1 VVLTDEVGRTLFEEY
16 AAHRASDRGAEEI
29 GWLLLGRRDADEATV
44 LATLPAGTNRDA
56 GEAHVRFN
64 GAAQA
69 LGYRI
74 VWQDDRKLTTLGVVH
89 THPGSLRHPS
99 KGDLRGDRDW
109 VPQLRGGEGVFGI
122 GTADASIEKGR
133 AAEPGGAPVGVAH
146 SPRPHV
152 QCLGPLRFSWY
163 ALAAGEKR
171 YREVPVGLTIGP
183 DLARP
188 LRPVWAAIEEYADRL
203 DRLARQMAKVR
214 FAVTDG
220 RHGPALTVTV
230 ALAEPGHAVRVQLE
244 GKEVRYYVDS
254 GDRAVQAD
262 LPETPPDQ
270 GVYLLLAEL
279 AGKS

>member
-29 GWLLLGRRDADEATV
+29 GWLLLGRREADEAVV

-64 GAAQA
+64 GPAQA

-74 VWQDDRKLTTLGVVH
+74 VWQDDRRLTTVGVVH

-99 KGDLRGDRDW
+99 KGDLRGDREW
-109 VPQLRGGEGVFGI
+109 VPQLKGGEGVFGI

-133 AAEPGGAPVGVAH
+133 AADPAAPPGVAQN
-146 SPRPHV
+146 PRPHV

-163 ALAAGEKR
+163 ALAAGDRR
-171 YREVPVGLTIGP
+171 YRDLPVGLTLGP
-183 DLARP
+183 DLAKP
-188 LRPVWAAIEEYADRL
+188 LRPVWAEVEEYADRL

-214 FAVTDG
+214 FGVTEG

-244 GKEVRYYVDS
+244 GKEVRYYYESAGRV
-254 GDRAVQAD
+254 VQAD

-279 AGKS
+279 AGKG

>member
-1 VVLTDEVGRTLFEEY
+1 MVLTDEVGRTLFEEY
-16 AAHRASDRGAEEI
+16 TAHRASDRGAEEI

-64 GAAQA
+64 GPAQA

-109 VPQLRGGEGVFGI
+109 VPQLKGGEGVFGI
-122 GTADASIEKGR
+122 GTADAGSEKGR
-133 AAEPGGAPVGVAH
+133 TDEPPPAAGVAH

-152 QCLGPLRFSWY
+152 QCLGPLRFTWY
-163 ALAAGEKR
+163 ALAVGDRR
-171 YREVPVGLTIGP
+171 YRDLPVGLTIGP
-183 DLARP
+183 DLAKP
-188 LRPVWAAIEEYADRL
+188 LRPVWAEIEEHADRL

-214 FAVTDG
+214 FGVTAG

-230 ALAEPGHAVRVQLE
+230 GLGDPGHAVRVQME
-244 GKEVRYYVDS
+244 GKEVRYFYES
-254 GDRAVQAD
+254 GGGVVQAD

-279 AGKS
+279 AGKG